1 MAEKSETTAP
11 EAPDAGQAAP
21 AKRRRRPVWNVRD
34 ELEDLLEG
42 LQSGSLFGAGWQRRG
57 VDIPFRGL
65 ASVRPT
71 LDIIDKGTEIKLVAE
86 LPGMAEEDIDLRVTD
101 HSLTLRGEKTEEV
114 EEGDEDGDY
123 YVNERRFGAFTRT
136 VQLPEGVDHDGIK
149 AHFKNGVLTVHLPKK
164 PEAQQTGRKIA
175 VKGAA

>member
-101 HSLTLRGEKTEEV
+101 HSLTLRGEKT
-114 EEGDEDGDY
+114 
-123 YVNERRFGAFTRT
+123 
-136 VQLPEGVDHDGIK
+136 
-149 AHFKNGVLTVHLPKK
+149 
-164 PEAQQTGRKIA
+164 
-175 VKGAA
+175 